1 MGTKDKLK
9 ASGSRRPA
17 RFVDSAH
24 QEEFARAVKAGVLGS
39 WDGVVAP
46 PTYLTK
52 LVDQAA
58 DFMLTTRPQGNRPRQ
73 PWISESTWNYMLLL
87 NKYRRLQSA
96 LHRGDRRYASMIAD
110 SILNHGG
117 GRYFPIG
124 HDNALDAVEEAIRV
138 LRQTTRRML
147 NADRRKWFH
156 DACAAIPSNA
166 ETHRASP
173 IELHKAVKRLCSD
186 KRSRPGSRL
195 RRADGSIAVS
205 PDEVNNLWML
215 HWKSHFNGEEV
226 EIVDFENRAT
236 LLFDDPLGAA
246 AHDAHDS
253 DAYVYS
259 ADQILRTIRQLPQHK
274 VTPDAIPAEVW
285 HIIAPQAVEPLA
297 KFFTE
302 LQESVAVPRSFAGA
316 RIVGVWKK
324 KGDQMTATQYRP
336 ISLMKF
342 EAKLWSKL
350 LLGQLTARLR
360 HHRGQYGS
368 GGTVGV
374 AYPQLVIRQLTAHC
388 RANRTP
394 SATLYVDV
402 SAAFDS
408 VLKPYLWG
416 LHPHDQ
422 DLCQPE
428 DSSYSPAQ
436 AEAIGAFLASHPSI
450 LAQCGLPSSLI
461 AVLRCWGKGSW
472 FTVDS
477 SSACSSSVGVRQ
489 GDNISALI
497 FDIFYGFIM
506 SKLYLELVSCGIL
519 THIPMVRSRSFVV
532 SGSLVAVG
540 PSAFR
545 DDMAIP
551 LSADTNE
558 ELLLR
563 VKKLAE
569 IVDSVHKQFHL
580 QVNWSRSKTEVT
592 INLIAPTG
600 KPLMQGMKN
609 IGHVNMIGGPA
620 IALQPGRFLV
630 IAAAYVHL
638 GCVTTQDGSC
648 AKEINRMVSRTSV
661 ELHLKRRL
669 LTSSS
674 LDHKDRLMLF
684 SIYILCHLLLN
695 VAILPK
701 FTAAQ
706 YDKLNAV
713 FMRGVKMCVDRV
725 SSGAEVFHDRHCS
738 ILSKFSFRDYQTFI
752 DKRKLTFFL
761 RLATVECDV
770 IRSAAHLDFGKFS
783 IWPPMFEALSRLRAC
798 VPALQELPE
807 PCELSLGDWALFVV
821 AHHLEWKKWVHDFR
835 GPPIHTSG
843 PPLWTEDDTV
853 QPEPEPEAYDSE
865 WEDTAPLSAVLSL
878 GLSRPPALDQPAEY
892 PCSMCSFKGKSQAG
906 LVMHQRRKH
915 GLQSDLSLRT
925 TSPVCPCCHSN

>member
-1 MGTKDKLK
+1 MGTKDKREP
-9 ASGSRRPA
+9 SGPRRPA
-17 RFVDSAH
+17 RFVDVAH
-24 QEEFARAVKAGVLGS
+24 QEEFAKAVKAGVLGS

-46 PTYLTK
+46 SLYLTK

-58 DFMLTTRPQGNRPRQ
+58 DFMVTTRPQGNRPRQ
-73 PWISESTWNYMLLL
+73 PWIKESTWNYMLLL

-96 LHRGDRRYASMIAD
+96 LHRGDRRYSSLIAD

-124 HDNALDAVEEAIRV
+124 YDTAHEAVEEAIRV
-138 LRQTTRRML
+138 LRRTTRRML
-147 NADRRKWFH
+147 SADRRKWFQ
-156 DACAAIPSNA
+156 DACEAIPSNS
-166 ETHRASP
+166 ETNRASP
-173 IELHKAVKRLCSD
+173 TDLHKAVKRLCSD

-195 RRADGSIAVS
+195 RRADGTIAIS

-215 HWKSHFNGEEV
+215 HWSSHFHGKEV
-226 EIVDFENRAT
+226 EVVDFENRSM
-236 LLFDDPLGAA
+236 LLFDDPLGNAA
-246 AHDAHDS
+246 AQDAHDS
-253 DAYVYS
+253 DSYLYS
-259 ADQILRTIRQLPQHK
+259 AEQILRTIKQMPRHK
-274 VTPDAIPAEVW
+274 VTPDAIPADAW
-285 HIIAPQAVEPLA
+285 HIIASQAAEPLA
-297 KFFTE
+297 TFFTD
-302 LQESVAVPRSFAGA
+302 LQRSVAVPRSFAGA

-324 KGDQMTATQYRP
+324 KGDQMTASQYRP

-368 GGTVGV
+368 GDTVGV
-374 AYPQLVIRQLTAHC
+374 VFPQLVIRQLTAHSRAC
-388 RANRTP
+388 RIP

-428 DSSYSPAQ
+428 DSSYSSVQ
-436 AEAIGAFLASHPSI
+436 AEAIGAFLACHPSI
-450 LAQCGLPSSLI
+450 LAQCGLPSCLI
-461 AVLRCWGKGSW
+461 ALLRCWGKGSW

-477 SSACSSSVGVRQ
+477 TSACSSSVGVRQ

-519 THIPMVRSRSFVV
+519 THIPMVRSRSFVA
-532 SGSLVAVG
+532 SDSFVAVG

-569 IVDSVHKQFHL
+569 IVDSIHKQFHL

-592 INLIAPTG
+592 ISLIAPSG

-609 IGHVNMIGGPA
+609 IGHVNKIGAPA
-620 IALQPGRFLV
+620 MALQPGRFLV
-630 IAAAYVHL
+630 IAAAYIHL
-638 GCVTTQDGSC
+638 GCVTSQDGSC
-648 AKEINRMVSRTSV
+648 SKEVNRMVTRTSV

-669 LTSSS
+669 LTSTSIN
-674 LDHKDRLMLF
+674 HKDRLMLF
-684 SIYILCHLLLN
+684 SVYILCHLLLN

-701 FTAAQ
+701 FSAAQ
-706 YDKLNAV
+706 FDKLNAV
-713 FMRGVKMCVDRV
+713 FMR
-725 SSGAEVFHDRHCS
+725 
-738 ILSKFSFRDYQTFI
+738 
-752 DKRKLTFFL
+752 
-761 RLATVECDV
+761 
-770 IRSAAHLDFGKFS
+770 
-783 IWPPMFEALSRLRAC
+783 
-798 VPALQELPE
+798 
-807 PCELSLGDWALFVV
+807 
-821 AHHLEWKKWVHDFR
+821 
-835 GPPIHTSG
+835 
-843 PPLWTEDDTV
+843 
-853 QPEPEPEAYDSE
+853 
-865 WEDTAPLSAVLSL
+865 
-878 GLSRPPALDQPAEY
+878 
-892 PCSMCSFKGKSQAG
+892 
-906 LVMHQRRKH
+906 
-915 GLQSDLSLRT
+915 
-925 TSPVCPCCHSN
+925 